1 MKQVLLIED
10 DTTLRENTAELLE
23 LENYKVITASNG
35 KEGLDLAKKELPDVI
50 VCDIMMPKL
59 DGYGV
64 LAGLSK
70 LEKTKYIPFIFLSAK
85 TERKDVRKGMNL
97 GADDYITKPFE
108 EEELLTAIES
118 RLAKAAILKDQRSVH
133 TSKIISRNNDSIKT
147 LEELKEFII
156 GNKKIRTYKSGE
168 VIYDEGNH
176 ANNIYLLKSGVI
188 KSHKI
193 DEFGKELI
201 TKIFKASEFFGYTSL
216 TENIPYLESATAM
229 EKAEVVAI
237 SKDDLKKMLKQNH
250 KLTLE
255 FIQLLAD
262 NLIEFKEQ
270 LLQMAYGSVKK
281 KTASTILQF
290 AEKIPSKSEGTIK
303 ISRSDLAS
311 VAGIATESLI
321 RTLSSLKKDGLIDI
335 EGRNITVLDVEK
347 LKRVN

>member
-1 MKQVLLIED
+1 MKHVLLIED
-10 DTTLRENTAELLE
+10 DGTLRENTAELLE
-23 LENYKVITASNG
+23 LENYKVSTAVNG
-35 KEGLDLAKKELPDVI
+35 KEGLDLAKKEVPDVI

-64 LAGLSK
+64 ITGLSK

-108 EEELLTAIES
+108 EEELITAIES
-118 RLAKAAILKDQRSVH
+118 RLAKAAILKEQRSVH
-133 TSKIISRNNDSIKT
+133 TNKLVQQKSEGVKS
-147 LEELKEFII
+147 LEELKEFIQS
-156 GNKKIRTYKSGE
+156 NKKVRIYKSGE
-168 VIYDEGNH
+168 VVYDEGNH
-176 ANNIYLLKSGVI
+176 ANNIYLIKAGVI

-201 TKIFKASEFFGYTSL
+201 TKIYKAGEFFGYTSF
-216 TENIPYLESATAM
+216 TENIPYLESSTAM
-229 EKAEVVAI
+229 EKSEVVSF
-237 SKDDLKKMLKQNH
+237 SKDDLKKMLQKNH

-262 NLIEFKEQ
+262 NLVEFKEQ

-290 AEKIPSKSEGTIK
+290 TEKIPTKSVGTIK

-335 EGRNITVLDVEK
+335 EGRNITVLDIEK

>member
-1 MKQVLLIED
+1 MKKVLLIED
-10 DTTLRENTAELLE
+10 DATLRENIAELLE
-23 LENYKVITASNG
+23 LENFKVLTATNG
-35 KEGLDLAKKELPDVI
+35 LEGLDRAKRELPNVI

-64 LAGLSK
+64 LEGLSK
-70 LEKTKYIPFIFLSAK
+70 SNKTKYIPFIFLSAK

-108 EEELLTAIES
+108 EEELITAIES
-118 RLAKAAILKDQRSVH
+118 RLAKASILKEQRTVQ
-133 TSKIISRNNDSIKT
+133 TNIIQQNKEGIKS

-156 GNKKIRTYKSGE
+156 NNRKIKKYKSGE
-168 VIYDEGNH
+168 VVYDEGNH
-176 ANNIYLLKSGVI
+176 ANNIYLIKDGVV

-201 TKIFKASEFFGYTSL
+201 TTIFKTDEFFGYTSF
-216 TENIPYLESATAM
+216 TDNVPYLESATTM
-229 EKAEVVAI
+229 EKTEVVAI
-237 SKDDLKKMLKQNH
+237 SKDELKKILKKNH

-262 NLIEFKEQ
+262 NLVEFKEQ

-290 AEKIPSKSEGTIK
+290 TEKIPTKSVGTIK

-321 RTLSSLKKDGLIDI
+321 RTLSSLKKDGLINI
-335 EGRNITVLDVEK
+335 EGRNITVLDIEK

>member
-1 MKQVLLIED
+1 MKKVLLIED
-10 DTTLRENTAELLE
+10 DSTLRENTAELLE
-23 LENYKVITASNG
+23 LEHYKVITAPNG
-35 KEGLDLAKKELPDVI
+35 MLGLELAKREIPDII

-64 LAGLSK
+64 LEDLSK
-70 LEKTKYIPFIFLSAK
+70 NKKTKYIPFIFLSAK
-85 TERKDVRKGMNL
+85 TERQDVRKGMNL

-118 RLAKAAILKDQRSVH
+118 RLAKTAILKEQRTVI
-133 TSKIISRNNDSIKT
+133 TKIEKPPVETIKS
-147 LEELKEFII
+147 LEDLKEYL
-156 GNKKIRTYKSGE
+156 NNNRKINTYKSGE
-168 VIYDEGNH
+168 IIYDEGNH
-176 ANNIYLLKSGVI
+176 ANNIYLIKKGVV

-201 TKIFKASEFFGYTSL
+201 TKIYKSDEFFGYTSF

-229 EKAEVVAI
+229 EKCEIISI
-237 SKDDLKKMLKQNH
+237 SKDDLKKILKQNH
-250 KLTLE
+250 KITLE
-255 FIQLLAD
+255 FIHLLTD

-281 KTASTILQF
+281 KTANTILQF
-290 AEKIPSKSEGTIK
+290 TEKIQNKTVGTIK

-321 RTLSSLKKDGLIDI
+321 RTLSSLKKEGLIEI
-335 EGRNITVLDVEK
+335 EGRNITVLDLEK

>member
-1 MKQVLLIED
+1 MKKVLLIED

-23 LENYKVITASNG
+23 LEHYKVITAPNG
-35 KEGLDLAKKELPDVI
+35 MLGLELAKSQHPDII

-59 DGYGV
+59 DGFGV
-64 LAGLSK
+64 LEGLSK
-70 LEKTKYIPFIFLSAK
+70 HKKTKYIPFIFLSAK

-108 EEELLTAIES
+108 ESELLTAIES
-118 RLAKAAILKDQRSVH
+118 RLAKTELLKERR
-133 TSKIISRNNDSIKT
+133 KITPKVEKTPVDTIKT
-147 LEELKEFII
+147 LDELKEYL
-156 GNKKIRTYKSGE
+156 GVNKKIKTYKSGE
-168 VIYDEGNH
+168 IIYDEGNH
-176 ANNIYLLKSGVI
+176 ANNVYLIKSGVI

-201 TKIFKASEFFGYTSL
+201 TKIYKAEEFFGYTSF

-229 EKAEVVAI
+229 DKTEIISI
-237 SKDDLKKMLKQNH
+237 SKDELKNILKQNH

-255 FIQLLAD
+255 FIQLLTD

-281 KTASTILQF
+281 KTANTILQF
-290 AEKIPSKSEGTIK
+290 TEKMPNKTVGTIK

-321 RTLSSLKKDGLIDI
+321 RTLSSLKKEGLIDI
-335 EGRNITVLDVEK
+335 EGRNITVLDIEQ

>member
-1 MKQVLLIED
+1 MKKVLLIED

-23 LENYKVITASNG
+23 LENYKVIKASNG
-35 KEGLDLAKKELPDVI
+35 KDGLDFAKKELPDVI

-64 LAGLSK
+64 LEGLSK
-70 LEKTKYIPFIFLSAK
+70 SERTKYIPFIFLSAK

-118 RLAKAAILKDQRSVH
+118 RLAKAAILKEQRSVH
-133 TSKIISRNNDSIKT
+133 SNKIIHQHNDSIKT
-147 LEELKEFII
+147 LDDLKDFINS
-156 GNKKIRTYKSGE
+156 NKKIRVYKSGE
-168 VIYDEGNH
+168 VVYDEGNH
-176 ANNIYLLKSGVI
+176 ANNIYLIRSGVI

-201 TKIFKASEFFGYTSL
+201 TKIFKTGEFFGYTSL
-216 TENIPYLESATAM
+216 TENMPYLESATAM
-229 EKAEVVAI
+229 EKSEVVAI
-237 SKDDLKKMLKQNH
+237 SKDDLKKLLKQNH

-290 AEKIPSKSEGTIK
+290 TEKIPSKSEGTIK

>member
-1 MKQVLLIED
+1 MKKVLLIED
-10 DTTLRENTAELLE
+10 DATLRENIAELLE
-23 LENYKVITASNG
+23 LENFKVSTATNG
-35 KEGLDLAKKELPDVI
+35 LEGLDKAKKELPNVI

-64 LAGLSK
+64 LEGLSK
-70 LEKTKYIPFIFLSAK
+70 SDKTKYIPFIFLSAK

-108 EEELLTAIES
+108 EEELITAIES
-118 RLAKAAILKDQRSVH
+118 RLAKASILKEQRTVQ
-133 TSKIISRNNDSIKT
+133 TNIIQQNKEGIKS

-156 GNKKIRTYKSGE
+156 NNRKIKKYKSGE
-168 VIYDEGNH
+168 VVYDEGNH
-176 ANNIYLLKSGVI
+176 ANNIYLIKDGVV

-201 TKIFKASEFFGYTSL
+201 TTIFKTDEFFGYTSF
-216 TENIPYLESATAM
+216 TDNVPYLESATTM
-229 EKAEVVAI
+229 EKTEVVAI
-237 SKDDLKKMLKQNH
+237 SKDELKKILKKNH

-262 NLIEFKEQ
+262 NLVEFKEQ

-290 AEKIPSKSEGTIK
+290 TEKIPTKSVGTIK

-335 EGRNITVLDVEK
+335 QGRNITVLDIEK

>member
-1 MKQVLLIED
+1 MTKILLIED
-10 DTTLRENTAELLE
+10 DLVLRENTAELLE
-23 LENYKVITASNG
+23 LSNYEVITAKNG
-35 KEGLDLAKKELPDVI
+35 KEGVSLIKSHLPDIVI
-50 VCDIMMPKL
+50 CDIMMPVL

-64 LAGLSK
+64 LKALSSDD
-70 LEKTKYIPFIFLSAK
+70 KTKYIPFIFLSAK
-85 TERKDVRKGMNL
+85 IKRSDIRKGMNL

-118 RLAKAAILKDQRSVH
+118 RLAKAAILKEQRSVH
-133 TSKIISRNNDSIKT
+133 TNKLVQQKSEGVKS
-147 LEELKEFII
+147 LEELKEFIQS
-156 GNKKIRTYKSGE
+156 NKKVRIYKSGE
-168 VIYDEGNH
+168 VVYDEGNH
-176 ANNIYLLKSGVI
+176 ANNIYLIKAGVI

-201 TKIFKASEFFGYTSL
+201 TKIYKAGEFFGYTSF
-216 TENIPYLESATAM
+216 TENIPYLESSTAM
-229 EKAEVVAI
+229 EKSEVVSF
-237 SKDDLKKMLKQNH
+237 SKDDLKKMLQKNH

-262 NLIEFKEQ
+262 NLVEFKEQ

-290 AEKIPSKSEGTIK
+290 TEKIPTKSVGTIK

-335 EGRNITVLDVEK
+335 EGRNITVLDIEK

>member
-1 MKQVLLIED
+1 MKHVLLIED
-10 DTTLRENTAELLE
+10 DSTLRENTAELLE
-23 LENYKVITASNG
+23 LEKYKVSTATNG
-35 KEGLDLAKKELPDVI
+35 KEGLDLAKKVVPDVI

-64 LAGLSK
+64 IAGLSK
-70 LEKTKYIPFIFLSAK
+70 SERTKYIPLIFLSAK
-85 TERKDVRKGMNL
+85 TERKDIRKGMNL

-118 RLAKAAILKDQRSVH
+118 RLAKASILKEQRSVH
-133 TSKIISRNNDSIKT
+133 TNKIVQQKSEGIRS
-147 LEELKEFII
+147 LEELKEFIQS
-156 GNKKIRTYKSGE
+156 NKKVRIYKSGE
-168 VIYDEGNH
+168 IVYDEGNH
-176 ANNIYLLKSGVI
+176 ANNIYLIKAGVI

-201 TKIFKASEFFGYTSL
+201 TKIYKAGEFFGYTSF
-216 TENIPYLESATAM
+216 TENMPYLESSTAM
-229 EKAEVVAI
+229 EKSEVVAF
-237 SKDDLKKMLKQNH
+237 SKDDLKKMLQKNH

-262 NLIEFKEQ
+262 NLVEFKEQ

-290 AEKIPSKSEGTIK
+290 TEKIPTKSVGTIK

-335 EGRNITVLDVEK
+335 EGRNITVLDIEK

>member
-1 MKQVLLIED
+1 MKHVLLIED
-10 DTTLRENTAELLE
+10 DRTLRENTAELLE
-23 LENYKVITASNG
+23 LQKYKVSTATNG
-35 KEGLDLAKKELPDVI
+35 LEGLDLAKKEVPDII

-64 LAGLSK
+64 ITGLSK
-70 LEKTKYIPFIFLSAK
+70 SERTKYIPFIFLSAK
-85 TERKDVRKGMNL
+85 TERKDIRKGMNL

-108 EEELLTAIES
+108 EDELLTAIES
-118 RLAKAAILKDQRSVH
+118 RLAKSAILKDQRSVQINKLIQKK
-133 TSKIISRNNDSIKT
+133 SEGIKS
-147 LEELKEFII
+147 LDELKEFIEN
-156 GNKKIRTYKSGE
+156 NKKIKVYKPGE
-168 VIYDEGNH
+168 VVYDEGNH
-176 ANNIYLLKSGVI
+176 ANNIYLVKNGVI

-201 TKIFKASEFFGYTSL
+201 TKIYKSGEFFGYTSF
-216 TENIPYLESATAM
+216 TENIPYLESSTAM
-229 EKAEVVAI
+229 EKSEIVAF
-237 SKDDLKKMLKQNH
+237 SKDELKKKLKQNH

-255 FIQLLAD
+255 FIQLLTD
-262 NLIEFKEQ
+262 NLVEFKEQ

-290 AEKIPSKSEGTIK
+290 TEKIPTKSEGTIK

-335 EGRNITVLDVEK
+335 EGRNITVLDLEK

>member
-1 MKQVLLIED
+1 MKKVLLIED

-23 LENYKVITASNG
+23 LENFKVLTATNG
-35 KEGLDLAKKELPDVI
+35 LEGLDKAKKELPNVI

-64 LAGLSK
+64 LEGLSK
-70 LEKTKYIPFIFLSAK
+70 SDKTKYIPFIFLSAK

-108 EEELLTAIES
+108 EEELITAIES
-118 RLAKAAILKDQRSVH
+118 RLAKASILKEQRTVH
-133 TSKIISRNNDSIKT
+133 TNRIIQQNKEGIKS

-156 GNKKIRTYKSGE
+156 NNRKIKKYKSGE
-168 VIYDEGNH
+168 VVYDEGNH
-176 ANNIYLLKSGVI
+176 ANNVYLIKDGVV
-188 KSHKI
+188 KCHKI

-201 TKIFKASEFFGYTSL
+201 TKIFKTDEFFGYTSF
-216 TENIPYLESATAM
+216 TDNVPYLESATTM
-229 EKAEVVAI
+229 EKSEVASI
-237 SKDDLKKMLKQNH
+237 SKDELKKILKQNH
-250 KLTLE
+250 RLTLE

-262 NLIEFKEQ
+262 NLVEFKEQ

-290 AEKIPSKSEGTIK
+290 TEKIPTKSVGTIK

-335 EGRNITVLDVEK
+335 EGRNITVLDIEQ

>member
-1 MKQVLLIED
+1 MKKVLLIED

-23 LENYKVITASNG
+23 LEHYTVITAPNG
-35 KEGLDLAKKELPDVI
+35 MIGLELAKSEHPDII

-59 DGYGV
+59 DGFGV
-64 LAGLSK
+64 LDGLSK
-70 LEKTKYIPFIFLSAK
+70 HKKTKYIPFIFLSAK
-85 TERKDVRKGMNL
+85 TERHDVRKGMNL

-108 EEELLTAIES
+108 EDELLTAIES
-118 RLAKAAILKDQRSVH
+118 RLAKTALLKERRQVTHKVEKAPAD
-133 TSKIISRNNDSIKT
+133 TIKT
-147 LEELKEFII
+147 LEELKEYISL
-156 GNKKIRTYKSGE
+156 NKKVKTYKSGE

-176 ANNIYLLKSGVI
+176 ANNVYLIKSGVI

-201 TKIFKASEFFGYTSL
+201 TKIYKAEEFFGYTSF
-216 TENIPYLESATAM
+216 TENIPYLESATTM
-229 EKAEVVAI
+229 ERTEIFSI
-237 SKDDLKKMLKQNH
+237 SKDELKKILKQNH

-255 FIQLLAD
+255 FIQLLTD

-281 KTASTILQF
+281 KTANTILQF
-290 AEKIPSKSEGTIK
+290 TEKMPNKMPGSIK

-321 RTLSSLKKDGLIDI
+321 RTLSNLKKEGLIDI
-335 EGRNITVLDVEK
+335 EGRNITVLDIEQ

>member
-10 DTTLRENTAELLE
+10 DSTLRENTAEILE
-23 LENYKVITASNG
+23 LENYRVLKATNG
-35 KEGLDLAKKELPDVI
+35 QEGLDIAKKKIPDII

-64 LAGLSK
+64 LENLSK

-118 RLAKAAILKDQRSVH
+118 RLAKTAILKEKRE
-133 TSKIISRNNDSIKT
+133 TIAKIITPPENTIKGI
-147 LEELKEFII
+147 EDLKEYVYV
-156 GNKKIRTYKSGE
+156 NKKMRSYKSGE
-168 VIYDEGNH
+168 TIYDEGNH
-176 ANNIYLLKSGVI
+176 ANNIYLIKSGVV

-201 TKIFKASEFFGYTSL
+201 TKIYKENDFFGYTSF
-216 TENIPYLESATAM
+216 TENIAYLESATAM
-229 EKAEVVAI
+229 EQSEICII
-237 SKDDLKKMLKQNH
+237 SKDELKKLLKQNH

-255 FIQLLAD
+255 FIHLLTD

-281 KTASTILQF
+281 KTANTILQF
-290 AEKIPSKSEGTIK
+290 TEKIPNKSVGTIK

-335 EGRNITVLDVEK
+335 EGRNITVLDIEK

>member
-1 MKQVLLIED
+1 MKKVLLIED
-10 DTTLRENTAELLE
+10 DSTLRENTAELLE
-23 LENYKVITASNG
+23 LEHYKVITAPNG
-35 KEGLDLAKKELPDVI
+35 MLGLELAKKEIPDII
-50 VCDIMMPKL
+50 VCDIMMPIL

-64 LAGLSK
+64 LEGLSK
-70 LEKTKYIPFIFLSAK
+70 YKKTKYIPFIFLSAK
-85 TERKDVRKGMNL
+85 TERQDVRKGMNL

-108 EEELLTAIES
+108 EEELITAIES
-118 RLAKAAILKDQRSVH
+118 RLAKKAILKEQREVI
-133 TSKIISRNNDSIKT
+133 TKIEKAPEDTIKS
-147 LEELKEFII
+147 LDELKEYISS
-156 GNKKIRTYKSGE
+156 NKKVKSYKSGE
-168 VIYDEGNH
+168 IIYDEGNH
-176 ANNIYLLKSGVI
+176 ANNIYLIKSGVI

-201 TKIFKASEFFGYTSL
+201 TKIYKSDEFFGYTSF

-229 EKAEVVAI
+229 EKCEIISI
-237 SKDDLKKMLKQNH
+237 SKDDLKKILKQNH

-255 FIQLLAD
+255 FIQLLTD

-281 KTASTILQF
+281 KTANTILQF
-290 AEKIPSKSEGTIK
+290 TEKIPNKSVGTIK

-321 RTLSSLKKDGLIDI
+321 RTLSSLKKEGLIDI
-335 EGRNITVLDVEK
+335 EGRNITVLDIEQ

>member
-1 MKQVLLIED
+1 MKRVLLIED
-10 DTTLRENTAELLE
+10 DATLRENTAELLE
-23 LENYKVITASNG
+23 LENYKVIKAING
-35 KEGLDLAKKELPDVI
+35 KEGLDFAKKELPDVI

-64 LAGLSK
+64 LEGLSK
-70 LEKTKYIPFIFLSAK
+70 SERTKYIPFIFLSAK

-118 RLAKAAILKDQRSVH
+118 RLAKAAIIKEQRSVH
-133 TSKIISRNNDSIKT
+133 SNKIIHQHNDSIKT
-147 LEELKEFII
+147 LEDLKEFINS
-156 GNKKIRTYKSGE
+156 NKKIRIYKSGE
-168 VIYDEGNH
+168 VVYDEGNH
-176 ANNIYLLKSGVI
+176 ANNIYLIKSGVI

-201 TKIFKASEFFGYTSL
+201 TKIFKMGEFFGYTSL
-216 TENIPYLESATAM
+216 TENMPYLESATAM
-229 EKAEVVAI
+229 EKSEIVAI
-237 SKDDLKKMLKQNH
+237 SKDDLKKLLKQNH

-290 AEKIPSKSEGTIK
+290 TEKIPSKSEGTIK

>member
-1 MKQVLLIED
+1 MKKVLLIED
-10 DTTLRENTAELLE
+10 DSTLRENTAELLE
-23 LENYKVITASNG
+23 LEHYKVITASNG
-35 KEGLDLAKKELPDVI
+35 MLGLELAKRELPNII

-64 LAGLSK
+64 LESLSK
-70 LEKTKYIPFIFLSAK
+70 HKRTKFIPFIFLSAK
-85 TERKDVRKGMNL
+85 TERQDVRKGMNL

-118 RLAKAAILKDQRSVH
+118 RLAKTAILKEHRTIITKVEKAPVETIKSLENLKDYLNNNR
-133 TSKIISRNNDSIKT
+133 KIK
-147 LEELKEFII
+147 
-156 GNKKIRTYKSGE
+156 TYKSGE

-176 ANNIYLLKSGVI
+176 ANNIYLIKSGVV

-201 TKIFKASEFFGYTSL
+201 TKIYKSDEFFGYTSF

-229 EKAEVVAI
+229 EKSEVISI
-237 SKDDLKKMLKQNH
+237 SKDDLKKILKKNH
-250 KLTLE
+250 KVTLE
-255 FIQLLAD
+255 FIHLLTD

-281 KTASTILQF
+281 KTANTILQF
-290 AEKIPSKSEGTIK
+290 TEKIPNKTVGTIK

-321 RTLSSLKKDGLIDI
+321 RTLSSLKKEGLIEI
-335 EGRNITVLDVEK
+335 EGRNITVLDIEQ

>member
-1 MKQVLLIED
+1 MKKVLLIED
-10 DTTLRENTAELLE
+10 DATLRENIAELLE
-23 LENYKVITASNG
+23 LENFKVSTATNG
-35 KEGLDLAKKELPDVI
+35 LEGLDKAKRELPNVI

-64 LAGLSK
+64 LEGLSK
-70 LEKTKYIPFIFLSAK
+70 SDRTKYIPFIFLSAK

-108 EEELLTAIES
+108 EEELITAIES
-118 RLAKAAILKDQRSVH
+118 RLAKASILKEQRTVQ
-133 TSKIISRNNDSIKT
+133 TNIIQQNKEGIKS

-156 GNKKIRTYKSGE
+156 NNRKIKKYKSGE
-168 VIYDEGNH
+168 VVYDEGNH
-176 ANNIYLLKSGVI
+176 ANNIYLIKDGVV

-201 TKIFKASEFFGYTSL
+201 TTIFKTDEFFGYTSF
-216 TENIPYLESATAM
+216 TDNVPYLESATTM
-229 EKAEVVAI
+229 EKTEIFAI
-237 SKDDLKKMLKQNH
+237 SKDELKKILKKNH

-262 NLIEFKEQ
+262 NLVEFKEQ

-290 AEKIPSKSEGTIK
+290 TEKIPTKSVGTIK

-321 RTLSSLKKDGLIDI
+321 RTLSSLKKDGLINI
-335 EGRNITVLDVEK
+335 EGRNITVLDIEK

>member
-1 MKQVLLIED
+1 MKTVLLIED
-10 DTTLRENTAELLE
+10 DSTLRENTAELLG
-23 LENYKVITASNG
+23 LEHYKVITAPNG
-35 KEGLDLAKKELPDVI
+35 MVGLEMAKKEVPDII

-64 LAGLSK
+64 LEGLSK
-70 LEKTKYIPFIFLSAK
+70 HKKTRFIPFIFLSAK
-85 TERKDVRKGMNL
+85 TERQDVRKGMNL

-108 EEELLTAIES
+108 ESELLTAIES
-118 RLAKAAILKDQRSVH
+118 RLAKTAILKEKREIAP
-133 TSKIISRNNDSIKT
+133 KIEIKPINT
-147 LEELKEFII
+147 IKSLEELKEYINN
-156 GNKKIRTYKSGE
+156 NKKIKVYKSGE
-168 VIYDEGNH
+168 IIYDEGNH
-176 ANNIYLLKSGVI
+176 ANNIYLIKNGVI

-201 TKIFKASEFFGYTSL
+201 TKIYKTDEFFGYTSF

-229 EKAEVVAI
+229 EKSEVISI
-237 SKDDLKKMLKQNH
+237 SKDDLKKILKQNH
-250 KLTLE
+250 KVTLE
-255 FIQLLAD
+255 FIQLLTD
-262 NLIEFKEQ
+262 NLKEFKEQ

-290 AEKIPSKSEGTIK
+290 TEKIPNKTPGSIK

-321 RTLSSLKKDGLIDI
+321 RTLSSLKKDGLIEI
-335 EGRNITVLDVEK
+335 EGRNITVLDIEQ